1 MLLKKDFYEFVLED
15 LGLDV
20 FIEDPA
26 QTAKLDSCLQ
36 TIGSIGIDT
45 SSNRKTQVI
54 KIDVLI
60 AAMRILNY
68 QFGG

>member
-1 MLLKKDFYEFVLED
+1 MLED
-15 LGLDV
+15 LGLEIFV
-20 FIEDPA
+20 EDTA

-36 TIGSIGIDT
+36 TIGSIAIDT
-45 SSNRKTQVI
+45 SSNRKTQVL